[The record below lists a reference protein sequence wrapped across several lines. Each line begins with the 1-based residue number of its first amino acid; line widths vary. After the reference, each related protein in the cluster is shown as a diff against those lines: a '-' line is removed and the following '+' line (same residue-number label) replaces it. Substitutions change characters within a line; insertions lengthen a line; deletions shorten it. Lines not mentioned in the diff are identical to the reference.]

1 MANAIKVATIGG
13 GSSYTPELVEGF
25 IKRYENL
32 PVDELWLVDIPEGEE
47 KLQTVGAL
55 AQRMVKHAGL
65 PTKVILTTD
74 RRAALDG
81 ADFVTSQVRIGRL
94 PARVLDERIPLSHG
108 MLGQETNGA
117 GGMFKAFRT
126 IPVILDFVREVQELC
141 PQAWMINFSNPS
153 GMIEEAILNYTD
165 FDRAIGLCNV
175 PINMHAGIARVLDV
189 DEDRLE
195 LQLQG
200 VNHFV
205 FATDVF
211 VDGVSVLDEAV
222 EKYAHVSEDE
232 ALAMKNFMSIPFSP
246 AFIRGIRAIPCPYHN
261 YYFHTDEML
270 AEELK
275 EFEQGN
281 VRGEVVSRLEEELFE
296 IYRDENLD
304 VKPKQ
309 LEQRGGARYSDAAC
323 NLIESIHTNRGDI
336 QYVDVRNNGCIE
348 GLPSGSAVEVA
359 CRITANG
366 PQPIATGEL
375 KPRIAGY
382 VQMMKGFERM
392 VVEAAITGGREM
404 SFPHGAGRRK
414 GGELMVNILLCC
426 SAGMSTSLMVS
437 KMQASAAER
446 GIEATIWAV
455 PEAEAQANADKADVI
470 LLGPQVRF
478 LLDKIKAVAGDTPVE
493 VIDMMAYGMMDGAK
507 VLDQGLKL
515 IGHE

>member
-1 MANAIKVATIGG
+1 MANGIKIATIGG
-13 GSSYTPELVEGF
+13 GSSYTPSWS
-25 IKRYENL
+25 RASS
-32 PVDELWLVDIPEGEE
+32 
-47 KLQTVGAL
+47 GAM
-55 AQRMVKHAGL
+55 RTFPWTNCGSS
-65 PTKVILTTD
+65 TS
-74 RRAALDG
+74 RRARRSSTRWAHWPSAWSSAPAFPPRSSSRPIAALDG

-141 PQAWMINFSNPS
+141 PDAWMINFSNPS

-189 DEDRLE
+189 DESRLE

-205 FATDVF
+205 FATGVF
-211 VDGVSVLDEAV
+211 VDGVSVIDEAV

-232 ALAMKNFMSIPFSP
+232 ALFMKNFMSIPFSP
-246 AFIRGIRAIPCPYHN
+246 AFIRGIHAIPCPYHN

-275 EFEQGN
+275 EFEEGN
-281 VRGEVVSRLEEELFE
+281 VRGEVVSRLEDELFE

-304 VKPKQ
+304 IKPKQ

-336 QYVDVRNNGCIE
+336 QYVDVRNDGCIE
-348 GLPSGSAVEVA
+348 GLPSTSAVEVA
-359 CRITANG
+359 CRITADG
-366 PQPIATGEL
+366 PKPLTTGEL

-392 VVEAAITGGREM
+392 VVEAAITGDRDLAVAALEM
-404 SFPHGAGRRK
+404 NPLCPSDKLANIVVD
-414 GGELMVNILLCC
+414 EL
-426 SAGMSTSLMVS
+426 
-437 KMQASAAER
+437 
-446 GIEATIWAV
+446 IEAHR
-455 PEAEAQANADKADVI
+455 QY
-470 LLGPQVRF
+470 LPQF
-478 LLDKIKAVAGDTPVE
+478 A
-493 VIDMMAYGMMDGAK
+493 
-507 VLDQGLKL
+507 
-515 IGHE
+515 